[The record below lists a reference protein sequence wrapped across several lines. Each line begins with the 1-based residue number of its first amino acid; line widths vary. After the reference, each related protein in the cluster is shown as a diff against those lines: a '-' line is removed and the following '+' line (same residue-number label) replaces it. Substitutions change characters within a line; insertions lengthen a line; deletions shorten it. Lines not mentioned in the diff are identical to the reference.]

1 VSSFLVPDHPVPEI
15 DLMKSIIPRQLGSIL
30 LLLTVTATGLTAA
43 ERRKVMVTSS
53 ADHSEQPCYLI
64 LPSSYLENPAPAPL
78 LVSLHTWSGDVE
90 QRNMALEAES
100 EKRGWIYLFPNF
112 RGANRHP
119 DACGSPLAQQD
130 ILDAVDWA
138 CRTEQVDLRR
148 IYLTGVSG
156 GGHMTMLMV
165 GRHPDRW
172 AAASAWVGISDLAAW
187 YHRHKDGNYGRMMQ
201 ACCGGGAGESWL
213 VDRQYRQRSP
223 LTRLRKSLPVPLDIA
238 AGVHDGHSGS
248 VPVRHSLEAFNEIAR
263 AAGARKISEEE
274 IKQIGAVDGRLLHP
288 AISDQVNDPSLGRE
302 IYLRRHAGRSRV
314 TIFEG
319 GHEGI
324 ATAAT
329 AWLSQFQK
337 PTIPRIPRP

>member
-1 VSSFLVPDHPVPEI
+1 
-15 DLMKSIIPRQLGSIL
+15 MKSMIRRHLGCIL
-30 LLLTVTATGLTAA
+30 LVLSVTAAGLSAA
-43 ERRKVMVTSS
+43 ERRKVTVTSS
-53 ADHSEQPCYLI
+53 IDGSDQPCYLV
-64 LPSSYLENPAPAPL
+64 LPSSYLEKPAPAPL

-90 QRNMALEAES
+90 QRNMALEAEA
-100 EKRGWIYLFPNF
+100 ERLGWIYLFPHF

-138 CRTEQVDLRR
+138 CRREQVDPRR

-187 YHRHKDGNYGRMMQ
+187 YHRHKDSNYGQMMRD
-201 ACCGGGAGESWL
+201 CCGGGAGERRL
-213 VDRQYRQRSP
+213 IDRQYRQRSP
-223 LTRLRKSLPVPLDIA
+223 LTWLKKSLPVPLDIA
-238 AGVHDGHSGS
+238 AGLHDGYQGS
-248 VPVRHSLEAFNEIAR
+248 VPVRHSLEAFNQIAR
-263 AAGARKISEEE
+263 AAGAEEISEEE
-274 IKQIGAVDGRLLHP
+274 IQQIGAVDGRLLKP
-288 AISDQVNDPSLGRE
+288 AASDQVSDPALGRA

-319 GHEGI
+319 GHEGVAR
-324 ATAAT
+324 ATT

-337 PTIPRIPRP
+337 PETSRIPRR